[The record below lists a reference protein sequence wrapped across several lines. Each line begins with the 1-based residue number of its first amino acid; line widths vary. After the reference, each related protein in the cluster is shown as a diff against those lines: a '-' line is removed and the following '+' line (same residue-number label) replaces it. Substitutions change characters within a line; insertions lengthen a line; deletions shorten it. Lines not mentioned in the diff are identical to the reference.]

1 MEERITFADIEGLQ
15 KKEKGTFGEV
25 LAGIYLKNQIR
36 QHPSLIADNVINE
49 ADPRVWISH
58 IHGPTYLQRLCFE
71 TGSDSED
78 NTVTWEPDFS
88 FEATLPD
95 YDIRKRI
102 FIEAKIGL
110 SRPRGDQ
117 LVAMQMAADQVT
129 PIGTTGLSQPTAPDE
144 RMVYIC
150 QLELSQNAANLSY
163 EQI

>member
-1 MEERITFADIEGLQ
+1 MEERVTFADIEGVQ

-25 LAGIYLKNQIR
+25 LAGIYLKSQIR
-36 QHPSLIADNVINE
+36 QYPSLIADDVINE
-49 ADPRVWISH
+49 EDPRLWISH

-71 TGSDSED
+71 TGDDSED

-102 FIEAKIGL
+102 FIEAKIGS

-117 LVAMQMAADQVT
+117 LVAMQLAADQMT
-129 PIGTTGLSQPTAPDE
+129 PVKTTGLSQPTTPGE
-144 RMVYIC
+144 RMVYLC
-150 QLELSQNAANLSY
+150 QLEFSQDAVNLSY